1 MTDPVE
7 YLLQNIVNPKLD
19 AVTLMVVV
27 IGIILFILGII
38 TNFFNNKKLQAIL
51 FDIQEKIKIFI
62 ENKKIKDV
70 TKSPNK

>member
-27 IGIILFILGII
+27 IGIILFILGVI
-38 TNFFNNKKLQAIL
+38 TNFFNNKKLQVIL